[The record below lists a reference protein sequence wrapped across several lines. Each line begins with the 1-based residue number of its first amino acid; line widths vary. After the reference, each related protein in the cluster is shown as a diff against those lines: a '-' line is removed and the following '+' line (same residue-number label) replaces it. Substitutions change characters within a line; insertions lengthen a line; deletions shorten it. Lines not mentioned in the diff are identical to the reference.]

1 MGLSVV
7 AAAIALATPQQFLL
21 AHQLPNGSFAE
32 QSGGS
37 ATTLTAWSL
46 LALRSAHVATDDRY
60 LRAHED
66 DLQTPTEVA
75 LGVLAEA
82 RPSPSLIARLDST
95 PDDSTINGAIWK
107 LLAFARLGR
116 NPPQAAVTFVL
127 RNQARGGGWSWAPHV
142 APDSN
147 DTAVAI
153 EALRAAGVGG
163 STVRRGIAYLRKLE
177 SHDGGFPL
185 VPGRASDAQSTAW
198 AIQAFVA
205 ARATPP
211 RPAFRYLARLRNR
224 DGSYRYSR
232 RYAVTPVWVT
242 AQVLPAL
249 ERRAFPLG

>member
-1 MGLSVV
+1 MGLSIL
-7 AAAIALATPQQFLL
+7 AAAVALATPQQFLL

-46 LALRSAHVATDDRY
+46 LALRSAHVAADDRY

-66 DLQTPTEVA
+66 DLQTPTELA
-75 LGVLAEA
+75 LGVLAESH
-82 RPSPSLIARLDST
+82 PSSLLISRLTST
-95 PDDSTINGAIWK
+95 PDDATVNGAIWK

-116 NPPQAAVTFVL
+116 APPPAAVTYVL
-127 RNQARGGGWSWAPHV
+127 RNQARNGGWSWAPQV

-153 EALRAAGVGG
+153 EALHATGVGERA
-163 STVRRGIAYLRKLE
+163 VRRGIAYLRKLE
-177 SHDGGFPL
+177 NRDGGFPL
-185 VPGRASDAQSTAW
+185 VPGRTSDAQSTAW
-198 AIQAFVA
+198 VIQAFVA

-211 RPAFRYLARLRNR
+211 RLAFRYLARLRNR

>member
-1 MGLSVV
+1 MGLSIL
-7 AAAIALATPQQFLL
+7 AAALALATPQQFLL

-32 QSGGS
+32 QSGGP

-75 LGVLAEA
+75 LGVLAES
-82 RPSPSLIARLDST
+82 RPSASLISRLTST
-95 PDDSTINGAIWK
+95 PDNVTINGAIWK

-116 NPPQAAVTFVL
+116 APPQPAVTFVL
-127 RNQARGGGWSWAPHV
+127 RNQTRSGGWSWAPRV

-153 EALRAAGVGG
+153 EALRATGMGG
-163 STVRRGIAYLRKLE
+163 SPVRRGLAYLRKLE
-177 SHDGGFPL
+177 NRDGGFPL
-185 VPGRASDAQSTAW
+185 VPGRTSDAQSTAW
-198 AIQAFVA
+198 AIQAFVSA
-205 ARATPP
+205 HATPP
-211 RPAFRYLARLRNR
+211 RAAFRYLARLRSP